1 MVLLKVLALELGF
14 QDLWWSYRGMT
25 SKAKAFRQL
34 MIVDNTEIIKFNFQ
48 KSSAGTIQI
57 VKDREKPEENSCISL
72 KKMIYEYCHD

>member
-1 MVLLKVLALELGF
+1 MVLLKVLGLELGF

-34 MIVDNTEIIKFNFQ
+34 MIVDNSEIVKFNFQ

-57 VKDREKPEENSCISL
+57 VKDREKLE
-72 KKMIYEYCHD
+72 

>member
-34 MIVDNTEIIKFNFQ
+34 MIVNNTEIIKFNFQ

-57 VKDREKPEENSCISL
+57 VKDREKLEENSCISL
-72 KKMIYEYCHD
+72 KKMIYEHCHD

>member
-1 MVLLKVLALELGF
+1 MVPLKVLGLELGF

-34 MIVDNTEIIKFNFQ
+34 MIVDNPEIIKFNFQ

-57 VKDREKPEENSCISL
+57 VKDREKLEENSCISL
-72 KKMIYEYCHD
+72 KKMTYEYCHD